1 MRIGVVGDSHGDRVA
16 LEKVASCLS
25 DVDLIMHTGDY
36 FKDAH
41 YLEMKTGKK
50 VIAVYGNCD
59 GPSEIHGEHVGT
71 YHGVRFLMTHG
82 HRYNVKYDLNGL
94 YYKALEV
101 NADVVI
107 FGHTHTPLI
116 TECEGVRFM
125 NPGSI
130 HHPRGTVNR
139 TYGII
144 EVDDAGMNPPRMEM
158 KILG

>member
-1 MRIGVVGDSHGDRVA
+1 MRIGVVGDSHGDKVA
-16 LEKVASCLS
+16 LERVAMCLV

-41 YLEMKTGKK
+41 YLEMKTGKR
-50 VIAVYGNCD
+50 VVAVYGNCD
-59 GPSEIHGEHVGT
+59 GPSEMHAEHIAI
-71 YHGVRFLMTHG
+71 YNGVRFLLTHG

-101 NADVVI
+101 EAAVVV

-116 TECEGVRFM
+116 AECEGVQFM

-130 HHPRGTVNR
+130 HHPRGTMNR

-144 EVDDAGMNPPRMEM
+144 ELDETGKTVPKLEM
-158 KILG
+158 KILR